1 MEMLTGFLTGEL
13 SLAFGFVL
21 FLLLAVFLFLILRV
35 LFAPV
40 SQSRV
45 DHQRMNIELS
55 RAEIAKLKESRQ
67 LGMMD
72 EREYEEARDSI
83 ERNLASSLAADSGS
97 AGKSGSRWL
106 NTSLAVLLVPLL
118 AVPAILLYTQIGEY
132 RALDAEFVSN
142 NMPEVQQQTAQNSN
156 AGSEKLPSIE
166 ELLPRLEAHLQDNP
180 DDAGGWSLL
189 GTTYLRLRRFTDAEN
204 ALEKAYE
211 LAPENPDVMLQLADA
226 KAMRADGVMA
236 GEPVKLVD
244 LALLKVPDDVRA
256 LWLKGMASS
265 QAGDHEDAIGRW
277 RKLQPLVADDAEASA
292 RLVSMIEDARSQ
304 QASTP
309 QSASAEQAAPV
320 GLAVSVELDA
330 SLREGLSPS
339 TAVYVYAKASSG
351 PPMPLAVVRKTVA
364 DLPLEVVLDDSM
376 AMMPQ
381 LKLSAFE
388 SVTVGARV
396 SHSGDPVSQVGDFFK
411 EIENINSRGDEAVSL
426 KIDQR
431 VEAR

>member
-67 LGMMD
+67 LGLMD
-72 EREYEEARDSI
+72 DREYEEARDSI

-180 DDAGGWSLL
+180 DDSGGWSLL

-265 QAGDHEDAIGRW
+265 QAGDHEDAISRW